1 MEYNR
6 AQRLLDE
13 TIDYLQALN
22 KQNLPPPKQINED
35 ILGRI
40 RVVFD
45 LRNASMFNY
54 KEVKWKIPDSL
65 SPSQIAV
72 ILNNL
77 HIVRRVSCTDGEDE
91 GYDLIAVYQ
100 EDGPDKGL
108 YRPDEEYFN
117 RLARQYQ
124 RDLTESQ
131 LKEVRSQIRSEVP
144 RAHLCNERHLI
155 AVNNGIFNFDTKQ
168 LLPFTPDKVFLT
180 KCRVDY
186 VASPKSPVIHN
197 SNDNTDWEVEEWIK
211 ELSDDDGVPELI
223 WEIMGAAIR
232 PNVRWNKAAFL
243 YSEEGNNG
251 KGTLCALMRNLCGKG
266 NCASINLHELGEKFA
281 LEPLIHS
288 SAIIVDENPVGTYI
302 DDASNAKSIIT
313 NDTIRIDRKYR
324 MPISFQFRGFM
335 VQCLNGLPKVK
346 DKSDSF
352 YRRQLLVPF
361 RKCFTG
367 MERKYIKDDYINRK
381 EVLEYVLW
389 RILNM
394 DYYSLSEP
402 AVCKEALGKFKV
414 FNNPILQFW
423 SELRGQFVW
432 DLLPYQFLY
441 DMYKGW
447 CRKTCPSGQIVS
459 KNTFM
464 HELKPIVANAPDW
477 TVSDSPVTTGNK
489 LDIGE
494 PLIGEYNVV
503 DWMDQG
509 YSGNNP
515 ILKYRPGTSN
525 LKSSYRGLQRVR
537 VSAQQAVMVKP

>member
-40 RVVFD
+40 RVVFG

-100 EDGPDKGL
+100 EDGPYKGL

-117 RLARQYQ
+117 WLARQYQ

-186 VASPKSPVIHN
+186 VASPKSPVIHDF
-197 SNDNTDWEVEEWIK
+197 SAK
-211 ELSDDDGVPELI
+211 YLI
-223 WEIMGAAIR
+223 
-232 PNVRWNKAAFL
+232 
-243 YSEEGNNG
+243 
-251 KGTLCALMRNLCGKG
+251 
-266 NCASINLHELGEKFA
+266 
-281 LEPLIHS
+281 
-288 SAIIVDENPVGTYI
+288 
-302 DDASNAKSIIT
+302 
-313 NDTIRIDRKYR
+313 
-324 MPISFQFRGFM
+324 
-335 VQCLNGLPKVK
+335 
-346 DKSDSF
+346 
-352 YRRQLLVPF
+352 
-361 RKCFTG
+361 
-367 MERKYIKDDYINRK
+367 
-381 EVLEYVLW
+381 
-389 RILNM
+389 
-394 DYYSLSEP
+394 
-402 AVCKEALGKFKV
+402 
-414 FNNPILQFW
+414 
-423 SELRGQFVW
+423 
-432 DLLPYQFLY
+432 
-441 DMYKGW
+441 
-447 CRKTCPSGQIVS
+447 
-459 KNTFM
+459 
-464 HELKPIVANAPDW
+464 
-477 TVSDSPVTTGNK
+477 
-489 LDIGE
+489 
-494 PLIGEYNVV
+494 
-503 DWMDQG
+503 
-509 YSGNNP
+509 
-515 ILKYRPGTSN
+515 
-525 LKSSYRGLQRVR
+525 
-537 VSAQQAVMVKP
+537 